1 MVGCNWKQYTRSI
14 LESRGYYI
22 ENMASE
28 YLYDFIANGNIKIGV
43 KVSNLYKNEKT
54 EYHCFEFEEE
64 YHSCDIYIL
73 IALDEFESALKIL
86 IIPSINLMGQRQLII
101 KRKSKYDKFDSRF
114 ELIKIYDNFY
124 NDLDCVI

>member
-1 MVGCNWKQYTRSI
+1 MEK
-14 LESRGYYI
+14 
-22 ENMASE
+22 MASE
-28 YLYDFIANGNIKIGV
+28 YLYDFIANRNIKIGV

-54 EYHCFEFEEE
+54 EYHCFELEEE

-73 IALDEFESALKIL
+73 VALDGAESALKIL
-86 IIPSINLMGQRQLII
+86 IIPTIDLMGQRQLII
-101 KRKSKYDKFDSRF
+101 EERSRYDKFDSRF

>member
-1 MVGCNWKQYTRSI
+1 MNEKWKQYI
-14 LESRGYYI
+14 WKVLELRGYCI
-22 ENMASE
+22 KNMSCT
-28 YLYDFIANGNIKIGV
+28 YPYDFIANRNIKIGV

-54 EYHCFEFEEE
+54 EYHCFELEEE

-73 IALDEFESALKIL
+73 VALDVAGSALKIL
-86 IIPSINLMGQRQLII
+86 IIPAVDLMGQVRLII
-101 KRKSKYDKFDSRF
+101 EERSKYDKFDSRF

>member
-1 MVGCNWKQYTRSI
+1 MVDWKQYIRGI
-14 LESRGYYI
+14 LESRGYHV
-22 ENMASE
+22 EKMASE
-28 YLYDFIANGNIKIGV
+28 YLYDFIANRNIKIGV

-54 EYHCFEFEEE
+54 EYHCFELEEE

-73 IALDEFESALKIL
+73 VALDGAESALKIL
-86 IIPSINLMGQRQLII
+86 IIPTIDLMGQRQLII
-101 KRKSKYDKFDSRF
+101 EERSRYDKFDSRF